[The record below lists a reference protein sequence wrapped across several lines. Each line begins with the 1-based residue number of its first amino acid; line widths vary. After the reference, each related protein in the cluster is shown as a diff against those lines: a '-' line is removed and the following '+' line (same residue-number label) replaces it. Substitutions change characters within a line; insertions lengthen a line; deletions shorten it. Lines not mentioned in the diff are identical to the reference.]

1 MLKLGLM
8 GLGAIGVD
16 VEKMVSQEY
25 KAEIEIPAILVKNPR
40 ADRSLNKSIIT
51 TDFDEFIG
59 TKPDVILEVAGH
71 QTIQKYAVEI
81 LRSGIDLLVTSVG
94 AFTDDKLYDDC
105 INTARENGARL
116 ILPSAGIGSLDTLSA
131 AAVGGL
137 ASVHMIVR
145 KDPSAWYGTHAEK
158 LFDLSSLA
166 TPTVIFEGT
175 PREGAARY
183 PQNVNI
189 SAAVA
194 LAGLGLDKTKLTIIA
209 DTEIDTHVC
218 EIQATGAFGSYE
230 FRENLTVAET
240 NRKTGKIVGMAV
252 MKTIKQMVSP
262 VAVGV

>member
-8 GLGAIGVD
+8 GLGAIGVG
-16 VEKMVSQEY
+16 VEKMVSQQY

-94 AFTDDKLYDDC
+94 ASTDDKLYDDC

-116 ILPSAGIGSLDTLSA
+116 ILASAGIGSLDTLSA

-175 PREGAARY
+175 HREGAARY
-183 PQNVNI
+183 PQNVDI

-262 VAVGV
+262 VVVGV

>member
-16 VEKMVSQEY
+16 VEKMVAQEC
-25 KAEIEIPAILVKNPR
+25 KGEIEIPAILVKNHR

-51 TDFDEFIG
+51 TDFDEFIT

-71 QTIQKYAVEI
+71 QTIQKYALEI

-105 INTARENGARL
+105 ITTAQENGTRL

-137 ASVHMIVR
+137 TSVHMIVR

-158 LFDLSSLA
+158 LFDLSNLA

-175 PREGAARY
+175 PREGAALY

-209 DTEIDTHVC
+209 DTELSLIH
-218 EIQATGAFGSYE
+218 I
-230 FRENLTVAET
+230 
-240 NRKTGKIVGMAV
+240 
-252 MKTIKQMVSP
+252 
-262 VAVGV
+262 